1 MWKRTNDDSIYRL
14 LTEINRDI
22 THLQKRSTMRRFMQ
36 YQSDKEKVN
45 YYEKEMETVL
55 NNIALAAHITA
66 MTNTSTDTAQA
77 PQTLP

>member
-1 MWKRTNDDSIYRL
+1 MTAIYRFL
-14 LTEINRDI
+14 NEINRDI
-22 THLQKRSTMRRFMQ
+22 TRLQKRSAMRRFMQ
-36 YQSDKEKVN
+36 YQSDKEKAN
-45 YYEKEMETVL
+45 SYEKKMNTVL